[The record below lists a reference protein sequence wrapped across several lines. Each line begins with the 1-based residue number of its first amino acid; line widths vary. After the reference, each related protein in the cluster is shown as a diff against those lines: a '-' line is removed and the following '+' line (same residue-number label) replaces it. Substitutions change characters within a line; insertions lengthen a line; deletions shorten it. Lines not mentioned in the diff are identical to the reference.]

1 MNECLE
7 GQTFYAIEAPAVA
20 VAREDFLEEA
30 ADHSTEYTSPGYWTR
45 PLPVAQKVDTTNCQE
60 LFIWL
65 NGMSPR

>member
-7 GQTFYAIEAPAVA
+7 GQRFYAIEAPAAA

-30 ADHSTEYTSPGYWTR
+30 ADHSTEYTSSGYWTR

-60 LFIWL
+60 LFIWF